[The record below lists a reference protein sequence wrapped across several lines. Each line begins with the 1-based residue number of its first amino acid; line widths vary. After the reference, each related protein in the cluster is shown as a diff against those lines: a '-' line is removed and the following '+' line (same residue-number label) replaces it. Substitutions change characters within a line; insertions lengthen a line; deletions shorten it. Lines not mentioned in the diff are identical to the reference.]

1 MNRFLLNLRRFG
13 VRLTADRRRFA
24 VLCVLSAV
32 ALLFWTR
39 LIVVKRIPRTAL
51 AEPEAHA
58 DLGEAL
64 ASTDTP
70 GEPVEVVLPGQP
82 RRDPFAIDVNIF
94 PSLLAAAAPA
104 GGVVPTDPKHAADPK
119 AALSG
124 LRLEASM
131 PPAIAVI
138 DGSTRRRGDT
148 VVGSEGLAFTVLEI
162 HPRSVVLDRSGA
174 RYVLRME

>member
-1 MNRFLLNLRRFG
+1 MNQFLLNLRRFG

-39 LIVVKRIPRTAL
+39 LIVVKCIPRTAL
-51 AEPEAHA
+51 AEPEARV
-58 DLGEAL
+58 DLDKAL
-64 ASTDTP
+64 ASSSKA
-70 GEPVEVVLPGQP
+70 GQPVELVLPGRP
-82 RRDPFAIDVNIF
+82 ERDPFSIDANIY
-94 PSLLAAAAPA
+94 PSISEAQTPTGLARSPA
-104 GGVVPTDPKHAADPK
+104 ESGPDPKV
-119 AALSG
+119 ALASV
-124 LRLEASM
+124 RLEASM
-131 PPAIAVI
+131 PPTLAVI

>member
-1 MNRFLLNLRRFG
+1 MNQLLLNLRRFG

-51 AEPEAHA
+51 AEPEAFV
-58 DLGEAL
+58 DLDKAL
-64 ASTDTP
+64 GGSSDP
-70 GEPVEVVLPGQP
+70 GQPVELVLPGRP
-82 RRDPFAIDVNIF
+82 RRDPFSIDAAIF
-94 PSLLAAAAPA
+94 PALVAAMPSPGSVGSTVASGP
-104 GGVVPTDPKHAADPK
+104 DPKV
-119 AALSG
+119 ALES

-131 PPAIAVI
+131 PPTIAVI